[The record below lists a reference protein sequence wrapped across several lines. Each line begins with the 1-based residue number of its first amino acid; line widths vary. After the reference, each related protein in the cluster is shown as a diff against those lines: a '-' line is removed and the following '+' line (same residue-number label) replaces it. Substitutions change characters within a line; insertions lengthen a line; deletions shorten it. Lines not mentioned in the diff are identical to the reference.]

1 MRARVLMCVNVSWAV
16 SDLFKYLTSAPEKKK
31 KNFVSNSRFGPNSN
45 FHTGVCVPVCCLG
58 QFSVLPIRLS
68 AANGIQQVEIQHAEA
83 DTLVMWE
90 I

>member
-1 MRARVLMCVNVSWAV
+1 MRAHVLMCVNVSWAV

-31 KNFVSNSRFGPNSN
+31 KKNFVSNSRFVC
-45 FHTGVCVPVCCLG
+45 VCVPVCCLG